1 MTRRAA
7 AALALCVLALLAVPW
22 VIGNEFYVNM
32 ASQVLIY
39 ALLALSINML
49 LGYGGMVS
57 LGHAAYLGIAGY
69 ACILATTAGYDQLT
83 AAVFAV
89 ALSTAAAAFFGVL
102 SLRAPGLGFIM
113 ITLALGQI
121 VWGVAYRAN
130 DLTGGDNGIRHPAR
144 PMPFGF
150 DLRDAPSFYYF
161 TLVVFLVALF
171 FIWRFA
177 RSPFGASLKGTRDQ
191 PRRMRMLGHNVWLV
205 RWIAFV
211 MAGFWASVAGVLYV
225 YYNLF
230 LSPHAISLQQSA
242 EILLMAILGGASTLS
257 GPIVGA
263 AIITLVKNVVSTYV
277 ERWNTLLGVIFVVVI
292 VFMPYGLVPGC
303 AQAWQRLRN
312 RIKSRK
318 AVSPAASE
326 PAQ

>member
-1 MTRRAA
+1 MKGGRIL
-7 AALALCVLALLAVPW
+7 ALAVCAVLLLAVPW
-22 VIGNEFYVNM
+22 IIGNEFYVNM

-39 ALLALSINML
+39 ALFALSITML

-89 ALSTAAAAFFGVL
+89 AFSTAAAAFFGVL

-144 PMPFGF
+144 PIPFGF
-150 DLRDAPSFYYF
+150 DLSAARVFFFSP
-161 TLVVFLVALF
+161 LVVFLVALF
-171 FIWRFA
+171 FIGRLA
-177 RSPFGASLKGTRDQ
+177 RSPFGASLRGARAQ

-205 RWIAFV
+205 RWITFV

-242 EILLMAILGGASTLS
+242 EILLMAILGGASTLT

-263 AIITLVKNVVSTYV
+263 AIITLVK
-277 ERWNTLLGVIFVVVI
+277 
-292 VFMPYGLVPGC
+292 
-303 AQAWQRLRN
+303 
-312 RIKSRK
+312 
-318 AVSPAASE
+318 
-326 PAQ
+326 

>member
-1 MTRRAA
+1 MTLRTAV
-7 AALALCVLALLAVPW
+7 ALAVCTLALLILPW
-22 VIGNEFYVNM
+22 IIGNEFYVNM
-32 ASQVLIY
+32 ATQVLIY
-39 ALLALSINML
+39 ALFALSINMM

-69 ACILATTAGYDQLT
+69 TCILLTIAGYNQLL
-83 AAVFAV
+83 AAILAV

-130 DLTGGDNGIRHPAR
+130 DLTGGDNGIRYPGR

-161 TLVVFLVALF
+161 TLAVFVVALF
-171 FIWRFA
+171 CIWRFS
-177 RSPFGASLKGTRDQ
+177 RSPFGASLMGTRDQ
-191 PRRMRMLGHNVWLV
+191 PRRMRMLGYNVWLIQ
-205 RWIAFV
+205 WLTFV

-242 EILLMAILGGASTLS
+242 EILLMAILGGASSLT

-263 AIITLVKNVVSTYV
+263 AIITLIKNVVSTYV
-277 ERWNTLLGVIFVVVI
+277 ERWNTLLGATFVIVI

-303 AQAWQRLRN
+303 KQLWRRLQ
-312 RIKSRK
+312 SRRK
-318 AVSPAASE
+318 PAAKSTAPE
-326 PAQ
+326 GAA

>member
-1 MTRRAA
+1 MTRAA
-7 AALALCVLALLAVPW
+7 ALVLAACALSLIALPW
-22 VIGNEFYVNM
+22 LIGSEFYVNM

-69 ACILATTAGYDQLT
+69 ACILATVWGYNQL
-83 AAVFAV
+83 AAAIFAI
-89 ALSTAAAAFFGVL
+89 AASTAAAAFFGVL

-121 VWGVAYRAN
+121 VWGIAYRAN
-130 DLTGGDNGIRHPAR
+130 NLTGGDNGIRHPAR
-144 PMPFGF
+144 PMPFGL
-150 DLRDAPSFYYF
+150 DISDAPSFYYF
-161 TLVVFLVALF
+161 TLSVFAIALF
-171 FIWRFA
+171 CIWRFS
-177 RSPFGASLKGTRDQ
+177 RSPFGASLMGARDQ
-191 PRRMRMLGHNVWLV
+191 PRRMRMLGHHVWLV
-205 RWIAFV
+205 RWLTFV

-242 EILLMAILGGASTLS
+242 EILLMAILGGASTLT

-263 AIITLVKNVVSTYV
+263 AVITLVKNVASTYV

-292 VFMPYGLVPGC
+292 VFMPHGLVPGC
-303 AQAWQRLRN
+303 QQLLRRVRDTFTN
-312 RIKSRK
+312 RPSG
-318 AVSPAASE
+318 AATAE
-326 PAQ
+326 TAP

>member
-1 MTRRAA
+1 MTFRAALALALAA
-7 AALALCVLALLAVPW
+7 AALLALPW
-22 VIGNEFYVNM
+22 IIGNEFYVNM

-39 ALLALSINML
+39 ALFALSINMM

-57 LGHAAYLGIAGY
+57 LGHAGYLGIAGY
-69 ACILATTAGYDQLT
+69 ACILATVAGYDQLT
-83 AAVFAV
+83 AAILAV
-89 ALSTAAAAFFGVL
+89 AVSTAAAALFGVL

-121 VWGVAYRAN
+121 VWGIAYRAN

-144 PMPFGF
+144 PMPFGI
-150 DLRDAPSFYYF
+150 DIRDAPSFYYF
-161 TLVVFLVALF
+161 TLAVFLVALF
-171 FIWRFA
+171 CIWRFS
-177 RSPFGASLKGTRDQ
+177 RSPFGASLKGARDQ

-205 RWIAFV
+205 QWLTFV
-211 MAGFWASVAGVLYV
+211 LAGFWGSVASVLYV

-242 EILLMAILGGASTLS
+242 EILLMAILGGASSLT

-263 AIITLVKNVVSTYV
+263 AIITLVKNVLSTYV

-292 VFMPYGLVPGC
+292 MFMPYGLVPGC
-303 AQAWQRLRN
+303 AQLWHRWRAGAA
-312 RIKSRK
+312 RK
-318 AVSPAASE
+318 AAAATASE
-326 PAQ
+326 PAE

>member
-1 MTRRAA
+1 MTRRTVV
-7 AALALCVLALLAVPW
+7 ALAVCALILVALPW
-22 VIGNEFYVNM
+22 IIGNEFYVNM

-39 ALLALSINML
+39 ALFALSINMM

-57 LGHAAYLGIAGY
+57 LGHAGYLGIAGY
-69 ACILATTAGYDQLT
+69 ACILATVAGYDQLT
-83 AAVFAV
+83 AAIFAI
-89 ALSTAAAAFFGVL
+89 ALSTVAAAFFGVL

-150 DLRDAPSFYYF
+150 DIRDARSFYYF
-161 TLVVFLVALF
+161 ALVVFVIALF
-171 FIWRFA
+171 FIWRFS
-177 RSPFGASLKGTRDQ
+177 RSPFGASLMGARDQ
-191 PRRMRMLGHNVWLV
+191 PRRMRMLGHNVWLI
-205 RWIAFV
+205 RWITFV

-242 EILLMAILGGASTLS
+242 EILLMAILGGASTLT

-292 VFMPYGLVPGC
+292 MFMPYGLVPGC
-303 AQAWQRLRN
+303 TQAWRRLQN
-312 RIKSRK
+312 RIKARK
-318 AVSPAASE
+318 ATGGAASE